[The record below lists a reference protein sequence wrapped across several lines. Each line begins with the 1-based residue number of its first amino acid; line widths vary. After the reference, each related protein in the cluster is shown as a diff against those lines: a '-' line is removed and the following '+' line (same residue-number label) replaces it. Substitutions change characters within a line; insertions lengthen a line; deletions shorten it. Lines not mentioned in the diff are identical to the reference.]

1 MKAYTPSELRR
12 FLRAVDCALAR
23 RVEVV
28 VIGGAAAAIEYG
40 VASGTRDIDTWT
52 RVTAE
57 LAAAATR
64 AREATGLAVPLAQS
78 GVADGPHDLESRLER
93 VLPRLR
99 RLKVSVPEKH
109 DLVLMK
115 VLRGDEHDL
124 QAIEAIHQH
133 SPLDLSILVARYSEE
148 MGSTI
153 IEPRRLRSQFLVAI
167 ERLFPAQAEDVA
179 RRLGRRT
186 GP

>member
-1 MKAYTPSELRR
+1 MRAYTPAELRR
-12 FLRAVDCALAR
+12 FLGAVDRALAGPA
-23 RVEVV
+23 EVV

-40 VASGTRDIDTWT
+40 VATGTRDIDTWT
-52 RVTAE
+52 RVHAD
-57 LAAAATR
+57 LAAAAAR
-64 AREATGLAVPLAQS
+64 AREATGLSIPFAHS
-78 GVADGPHDLESRLER
+78 EVADGPQDFESRLAR
-93 VLPRLR
+93 VLRRLK

-124 QAIEAIHQH
+124 QAIEAIHRQ
-133 SPLDLSILVARYSEE
+133 SPLELSILVARYSEE

-153 IEPRRLRSQFLVAI
+153 IEPRRLRAQFLVAI

-179 RRLGRRT
+179 RRLERRA